1 MAVLHF
7 IDVPIFTK
15 FIMSTSSKKLLQLQA
30 EGDYSSLKYG
40 LNNSGEVPVFNVA
53 GMI

>member
-15 FIMSTSSKKLLQLQA
+15 FIMSTFSKKLLQA